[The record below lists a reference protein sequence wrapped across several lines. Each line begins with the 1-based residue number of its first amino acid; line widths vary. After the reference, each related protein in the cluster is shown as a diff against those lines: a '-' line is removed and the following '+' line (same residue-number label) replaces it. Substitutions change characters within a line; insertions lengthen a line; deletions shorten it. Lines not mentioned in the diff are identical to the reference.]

1 MHDKHDLNFCIIQ
14 LSAVWHST
22 QGLMPSLLYA
32 LAYTKCFV
40 SFSMP
45 CPTHLPRLL
54 VHPHPPHHRANQ
66 ARDDADGPR
75 YAPDPVDPPLGS
87 ADGAPTLA
95 GHGASAPIVFK
106 SPLMAFDTTRELPGR
121 APSVAGLREGE
132 SEGDGP
138 HTAAEHRGAC

>member
-54 VHPHPPHHRANQ
+54 VHPHPPTTAQTRPETRPTVPDTPPTPWIHRLAVLRVRPHWR
-66 ARDDADGPR
+66 AMVLPR
-75 YAPDPVDPPLGS
+75 PLCS
-87 ADGAPTLA
+87 
-95 GHGASAPIVFK
+95 
-106 SPLMAFDTTRELPGR
+106 R
-121 APSVAGLREGE
+121 AL
-132 SEGDGP
+132 
-138 HTAAEHRGAC
+138 